1 VEKIDVETGR
11 ATLWKEL
18 APPDTTGMALR
29 AVVMTP
35 DAKYYAYS
43 CQQYLATLYLVE
55 NLESWRRPT
64 VLSRLFGRGR

>member
-1 VEKIDVETGR
+1 
-11 ATLWKEL
+11 
-18 APPDTTGMALR
+18 MALR

-64 VLSRLFGRGR
+64 IWSRLSGRNP